1 MDIDLIK
8 RSIRLDRQRL
18 QDTSSDLLI
27 QKNIGKTAVIGRSRA
42 IKERINKNIMALEKE
57 LVTLTKKWFID
68 RDITKGDIFKQ
79 TLKLFEEL
87 GELVAGYAK
96 QKEQLTKDSI
106 GDCAVV
112 VVGLAMMIELDP
124 VEIMIKAVEARKGD
138 VKDCFELMIE
148 NASEFQFT
156 RKHEV
161 KINAKF
167 NLLRIV
173 SYLKAIAHKLGYDF
187 ADCFELAYNEI
198 KDRKGRW
205 VEGSFVK
212 EEDLED
218 GTMV

>member
-42 IKERINKNIMALEKE
+42 IKERINKKFMELEHE

-68 RDITKGDIFKQ
+68 RDITQGDVFKQ
-79 TLKLFEEL
+79 TLKLFEEM
-87 GELVAGYAK
+87 GELCAGYAK

-124 VEIMIKAVEARKGD
+124 VEIMTKAVEARKGD
-138 VKDCFELMIE
+138 IKDCFELMID
-148 NASEFQFT
+148 NASEFQFS
-156 RKHEV
+156 RKLEV

-187 ADCFELAYNEI
+187 VDCFELAYNEI

-212 EEDLED
+212 EEDLESEPD
-218 GTMV
+218 

>member
-1 MDIDLIK
+1 MKDIDKIEELTE
-8 RSIRLDRQRL
+8 LTRQ
-18 QDTSSDLLI
+18 
-27 QKNIGKTAVIGRSRA
+27 
-42 IKERINKNIMALEKE
+42 
-57 LVTLTKKWFID
+57 WFID
-68 RDITKGDIFKQ
+68 RDITQGDIFKQ
-79 TLKLFEEL
+79 TLKLFEEM

-124 VEIMIKAVEARKGD
+124 VEVLNKAVEAKKHD
-138 VKDCFELMIE
+138 IKDCFVMLIE
-148 NASEFQFT
+148 NASEFQFS
-156 RKHEV
+156 RNLEV
-161 KINAKF
+161 KTNAKF

-212 EEDLED
+212 EEDLENEPD
-218 GTMV
+218 

>member
-1 MDIDLIK
+1 MDIDKIEELTE
-8 RSIRLDRQRL
+8 LTRQ
-18 QDTSSDLLI
+18 
-27 QKNIGKTAVIGRSRA
+27 
-42 IKERINKNIMALEKE
+42 
-57 LVTLTKKWFID
+57 WFID

-87 GELVAGYAK
+87 GELCAGYAK

-124 VEIMIKAVEARKGD
+124 VEIMIKAVEARK
-138 VKDCFELMIE
+138 
-148 NASEFQFT
+148 
-156 RKHEV
+156 HEV
-161 KINAKF
+161 KTTAKF
-167 NLLRIV
+167 NLYRII

-198 KDRKGRW
+198 KDRTGRW

-212 EEDLED
+212 EEDL
-218 GTMV
+218 

>member
-1 MDIDLIK
+1 MDIELIK

-42 IKERINKNIMALEKE
+42 IKERINKKFMELEHE

-68 RDITKGDIFKQ
+68 RDITQGDVFKQ
-79 TLKLFEEL
+79 TLKLFEEM
-87 GELVAGYAK
+87 GELCAGYAK

-124 VEIMIKAVEARKGD
+124 VEIMTKAVEARKGD
-138 VKDCFELMIE
+138 IKDCFELMID
-148 NASEFQFT
+148 NASEFQFS
-156 RKHEV
+156 RKLEV

-187 ADCFELAYNEI
+187 VDCFELAYNEI

-212 EEDLED
+212 EEDLESEPD
-218 GTMV
+218 

>member
-1 MDIDLIK
+1 MEIELIK

-18 QDTSSDLLI
+18 QDTSSNSLI
-27 QKNIGKTAVIGRSRA
+27 QKNIGKTAVLGRTRA
-42 IKERINKNIMALEKE
+42 IKERINRKNMELENE
-57 LVTLTKKWFID
+57 LVTLTKKWFVD
-68 RDITKGDIFKQ
+68 RDITQGDIFKQ
-79 TLKLFEEL
+79 TLKLFEEI

-124 VEIMIKAVEARKGD
+124 VEVLNKAVEARKWD
-138 VKDCFELMIE
+138 IKDCFELMIE

-161 KINAKF
+161 KTAAKF
-167 NLLRIV
+167 NLYRII

-187 ADCFELAYNEI
+187 VDCFELAYNEI

-212 EEDLED
+212 EEDLNNE
-218 GTMV
+218 

>member
-1 MDIDLIK
+1 MDIDKIEELTE
-8 RSIRLDRQRL
+8 LTRQ
-18 QDTSSDLLI
+18 
-27 QKNIGKTAVIGRSRA
+27 
-42 IKERINKNIMALEKE
+42 
-57 LVTLTKKWFID
+57 WFID
-68 RDITKGDIFKQ
+68 RDITQGDVFKQ
-79 TLKLFEEL
+79 TLKLFEEM
-87 GELVAGYAK
+87 GELCAGYAK

-124 VEIMIKAVEARKGD
+124 VEIMVRAVEAKKHD
-138 VKDCFELMIE
+138 IKDCFELMIE
-148 NASEFQFT
+148 YASEFQFL
-156 RKHEV
+156 RKLEV
-161 KINAKF
+161 KINAEF

-205 VEGSFVK
+205 VKGSFVK

-218 GTMV
+218 GTMA

>member
-1 MDIDLIK
+1 MDIDKIEELTE
-8 RSIRLDRQRL
+8 LTRQ
-18 QDTSSDLLI
+18 
-27 QKNIGKTAVIGRSRA
+27 
-42 IKERINKNIMALEKE
+42 
-57 LVTLTKKWFID
+57 WFID

-87 GELVAGYAK
+87 GELCAGYAK

-161 KINAKF
+161 KTTAKF
-167 NLLRIV
+167 NLYRII

-198 KDRKGRW
+198 KDRKGKW
-205 VEGSFVK
+205 IDGTFVK
-212 EEDLED
+212 EEDLPNE
-218 GTMV
+218 

>member
-1 MDIDLIK
+1 MDIDKIEELTE
-8 RSIRLDRQRL
+8 LTRQ
-18 QDTSSDLLI
+18 
-27 QKNIGKTAVIGRSRA
+27 
-42 IKERINKNIMALEKE
+42 
-57 LVTLTKKWFID
+57 WFID
-68 RDITKGDIFKQ
+68 RDITQGDVFKQ

-87 GELVAGYAK
+87 GELCAGYAK

-124 VEIMIKAVEARKGD
+124 VEILIKASRSKRNSIE
-138 VKDCFELMIE
+138 DCFELMIE

>member
-1 MDIDLIK
+1 MDIDKIEELTE
-8 RSIRLDRQRL
+8 LTRQ
-18 QDTSSDLLI
+18 
-27 QKNIGKTAVIGRSRA
+27 
-42 IKERINKNIMALEKE
+42 
-57 LVTLTKKWFID
+57 WFID
-68 RDITKGDIFKQ
+68 RDITHGDIFKQ

-87 GELVAGYAK
+87 GELCAGYAK

-112 VVGLAMMIELDP
+112 VVGLAMMIKLDP
-124 VEIMIKAVEARKGD
+124 VEILIKASRSKRNSIE
-138 VKDCFELMIE
+138 DCFELLIE

-156 RKHEV
+156 RKNEV
-161 KINAKF
+161 NTTGEF
-167 NLLRIV
+167 NLCRII
-173 SYLKAIAHKLGYDF
+173 SHLKSIAHKLGYDF

>member
-1 MDIDLIK
+1 MDIELIK

-42 IKERINKNIMALEKE
+42 IKERINKKFMELEHE

-68 RDITKGDIFKQ
+68 RDITQGDVFKQ
-79 TLKLFEEL
+79 TLKLFEEM
-87 GELVAGYAK
+87 GELCAGYAK

-124 VEIMIKAVEARKGD
+124 VEIMTKAVEARKGD
-138 VKDCFELMIE
+138 IKDCFELMID
-148 NASEFQFT
+148 NASEFQFS
-156 RKHEV
+156 RKLEV

-187 ADCFELAYNEI
+187 ADCFELAYSEI
-198 KDRKGRW
+198 KDREGRW

-212 EEDLED
+212 EEDLSNE
-218 GTMV
+218 

>member
-1 MDIDLIK
+1 MDIDKIEELTE
-8 RSIRLDRQRL
+8 LTRQ
-18 QDTSSDLLI
+18 
-27 QKNIGKTAVIGRSRA
+27 
-42 IKERINKNIMALEKE
+42 
-57 LVTLTKKWFID
+57 WFID
-68 RDITKGDIFKQ
+68 RDITKGDVFKQ

-87 GELVAGYAK
+87 GELCAGYAK

-138 VKDCFELMIE
+138 IKECFELMID
-148 NASEFQFT
+148 NASEFQFS
-156 RKHEV
+156 RKLGV

-187 ADCFELAYNEI
+187 VDCFEVAYNEI
-198 KDRKGRW
+198 KDRKGKW
-205 VEGSFVK
+205 IDGSFVK
-212 EEDLED
+212 EEDLPNE
-218 GTMV
+218 

>member
-1 MDIDLIK
+1 MDIDKIEELTE
-8 RSIRLDRQRL
+8 LTRQ
-18 QDTSSDLLI
+18 
-27 QKNIGKTAVIGRSRA
+27 
-42 IKERINKNIMALEKE
+42 
-57 LVTLTKKWFID
+57 WFID
-68 RDITKGDIFKQ
+68 RDITQGDVFKQ

-124 VEIMIKAVEARKGD
+124 VEILTKAVEARKGD
-138 VKDCFELMIE
+138 IKDCFELMIY
-148 NASEFQFT
+148 NASEFQFS
-156 RKHEV
+156 RKLEV
-161 KINAKF
+161 MKNAKF

-187 ADCFELAYNEI
+187 ADCFELAYSEI

-218 GTMV
+218 GTMG

>member
-1 MDIDLIK
+1 MDIDKIEELTE
-8 RSIRLDRQRL
+8 LTRQ
-18 QDTSSDLLI
+18 
-27 QKNIGKTAVIGRSRA
+27 
-42 IKERINKNIMALEKE
+42 
-57 LVTLTKKWFID
+57 WFID
-68 RDITKGDIFKQ
+68 RDITQGDVFKQ
-79 TLKLFEEL
+79 TLKLFEEM
-87 GELVAGYAK
+87 GELCAGYAK

-124 VEIMIKAVEARKGD
+124 VEIMVRAVEAKKND
-138 VKDCFELMIE
+138 IKECFELMIE
-148 NASEFQFT
+148 DASEFQFS
-156 RKHEV
+156 RKLEV

-187 ADCFELAYNEI
+187 VDCFELAYNEI

-212 EEDLED
+212 EEDLK
-218 GTMV
+218 